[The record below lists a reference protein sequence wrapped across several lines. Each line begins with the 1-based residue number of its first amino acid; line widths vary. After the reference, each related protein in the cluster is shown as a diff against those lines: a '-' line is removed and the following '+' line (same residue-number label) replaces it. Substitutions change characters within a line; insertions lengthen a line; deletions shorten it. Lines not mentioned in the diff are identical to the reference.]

1 MYNNNY
7 LMIPQML
14 LIYHIRLQ
22 EKREIIKRDIIRQN
36 NSVNPDNK
44 INKQWFDLFDKIT
57 KLVS

>member
-1 MYNNNY
+1 
-7 LMIPQML
+7 ML

-22 EKREIIKRDIIRQN
+22 EKREIIKRDIIRQDT
-36 NSVNPDNK
+36 SGNPDNK